1 MAQIMRCC
9 GCGIGWRPQIP
20 LDPTLGAS
28 ICLGFSPKKDKKT
41 KKKKCNADEE
51 VVNCQKQS
59 RKSSE
64 TDKECF
70 EGKVV
75 LQIKK
80 REEHSFKHHAK
91 AVIGGGSPSI

>member
-1 MAQIMRCC
+1 MRA
-9 GCGIGWRPQIP
+9 
-20 LDPTLGAS
+20 TLE
-28 ICLGFSPKKDKKT
+28 KT
-41 KKKKCNADEE
+41 KRQKKKKCNSNEE

-75 LQIKK
+75 LQIEK